1 MSDSDEQARVSIR
14 ILDKEYFIVCP
25 PSEREDLLQSA
36 QYLNGKMKEIRDTG
50 KVVGFDRVA
59 VIAALNMANELT
71 KLRAQVPQQ
80 GGPISTRVG
89 ALRERVERALDAGR
103 QLEL

>member
-1 MSDSDEQARVSIR
+1 
-14 ILDKEYFIVCP
+14 
-25 PSEREDLLQSA
+25 
-36 QYLNGKMKEIRDTG
+36 
-50 KVVGFDRVA
+50 VVGFDRVA